1 VSEGGARSPVEM
13 GDATRESSVGSVAGL
28 ARSANAVN
36 ALIHLYRAEVGRM
49 TTYRV
54 RLDTTTN
61 WALTSSALVGTFAL
75 GNSDVTHV
83 AFLFLMFVNHFF
95 LFLEARRFRV
105 YETSRRRVGF
115 LEQHFYPEVLGGNAD
130 QSWTAQLLAILQGP
144 PPPVSQLGALGWRLR
159 RNYLWIYF
167 AVLVAWLIKL
177 VAPHGPTL
185 DLGAVVAD
193 AAIGSISGLAV
204 LAGVSVLYVWLVALA
219 ALARHSYPAGD
230 DEPGQ
235 TSG

>member
-1 VSEGGARSPVEM
+1 VSGSGSGAPLEPGGQTWHPPSASF
-13 GDATRESSVGSVAGL
+13 AG
-28 ARSANAVN
+28 AVRSANAVN

-75 GNSDVTHV
+75 GNTDVTHV

-115 LEQHFYPEVLGGNAD
+115 LEQHFYPEVLGEGDA
-130 QSWTAQLLAILQGP
+130 QGWTTELLASLKGP
-144 PPPVSQLGALGWRLR
+144 PPPVSQTGALGWRLR

-167 AVLVAWLIKL
+167 AVLLAWLIKL
-177 VAPHGPTL
+177 EAPRGPSLDFGALVAH
-185 DLGAVVAD
+185 
-193 AAIGSISGLAV
+193 AAIGSIPGLLVIMGVALLYAWLVTLAV
-204 LAGVSVLYVWLVALA
+204 LA
-219 ALARHSYPAGD
+219 RRNYPPGD
-230 DEPGQ
+230 DEAADEAG
-235 TSG
+235 